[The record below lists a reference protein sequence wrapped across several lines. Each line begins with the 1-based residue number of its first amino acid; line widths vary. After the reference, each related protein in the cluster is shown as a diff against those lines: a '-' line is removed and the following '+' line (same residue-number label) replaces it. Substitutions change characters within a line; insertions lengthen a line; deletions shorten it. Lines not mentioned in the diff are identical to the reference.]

1 MRISQLQYYC
11 NVISQISVLSKLKAH
26 ANSVFLIDY
35 KSRAFIST
43 FFLKIHLNQYVSTVV
58 LICLLLFLLLTDLDG
73 LCEFFEVKVRVYYH
87 GSIQQNISMTA
98 AYCTQLLHV

>member
-43 FFLKIHLNQYVSTVV
+43 FFLKIHLPV
-58 LICLLLFLLLTDLDG
+58 CF
-73 LCEFFEVKVRVYYH
+73 
-87 GSIQQNISMTA
+87 
-98 AYCTQLLHV
+98 YCGTNLSSFVFASYRFGWTL

>member
-43 FFLKIHLNQYVSTVV
+43 FFLKIHLPVCFYCGTNFFF
-58 LICLLLFLLLTDLDG
+58 CFCFLQIWMDFVNFL
-73 LCEFFEVKVRVYYH
+73 KSR
-87 GSIQQNISMTA
+87 
-98 AYCTQLLHV
+98 